1 MSENINEYVIIEEEP
16 KSWFNKLKNY
26 PITYYIV
33 AVNVL
38 VFLAIHISNFLFP
51 DISLVDLLVKNT
63 YSISIDGQFYRLFTA
78 IFSHYSVTHLF
89 FNCFAIIILGQH
101 VEQIFGKLK
110 FVIIFIIAGL
120 FGSLFS
126 FMFSPNP
133 ALGASGGVFGIFG
146 VHLYLYMK
154 NKTAYSKIFGQE
166 IFKLLVI
173 NVIIGFVVPNI
184 DYWGHFGGIV
194 GGFLATNAL
203 GLKHTIHFNRNK
215 ILISIVTVVLFIG
228 SFVYIDKNYENYI
241 SSLEVIVVQA
251 DKAWVSKDLNS
262 LKASRKLIDS
272 IETPLLPPVENHNIL
287 ANSIDN
293 LIIKLQEN

>member
-1 MSENINEYVIIEEEP
+1 MSENINDYVIIEEEP
-16 KSWFNKLKNY
+16 ESWFNKLKNY

-38 VFLAIHISNFLFP
+38 VFLAIHLSNFLFP
-51 DISLVDLLVKNT
+51 DISLVDILVKNT

-203 GLKHTIHFNRNK
+203 GLKHTIKFNRNK

-228 SFVYIDKNYENYI
+228 SFVYIDNNYENYANNVD
-241 SSLEVIVVQA
+241 VII
-251 DKAWVSKDLNS
+251 DKANYSINANNLS
-262 LKASRKLIDS
+262 LLKESREELVNI
-272 IETPLLPPVENHNIL
+272 TPLLPPIYEADSYL
-287 ANSIDN
+287 EQIDEF
-293 LIIKLQEN
+293 IIKLQEN

>member
-1 MSENINEYVIIEEEP
+1 MSENINDYVIIEDDPE
-16 KSWFNKLKNY
+16 SWFNKLKNY

-38 VFLAIHISNFLFP
+38 VFLAIHLSNFLFP
-51 DISLVDLLVKNT
+51 DISLVDILVKNT

-203 GLKHTIHFNRNK
+203 GLKHTIKFNRNK

-228 SFVYIDKNYENYI
+228 SFVYIDNNYENYANNVD
-241 SSLEVIVVQA
+241 VII
-251 DKAWVSKDLNS
+251 DKANYSINANNLS
-262 LKASRKLIDS
+262 LLKESREELVNI
-272 IETPLLPPVENHNIL
+272 TPLLPPIYEADSYL
-287 ANSIDN
+287 EQIDEF
-293 LIIKLQEN
+293 IIKLQEN

>member
-1 MSENINEYVIIEEEP
+1 MSENIHDYVIIEEEP
-16 KSWFNKLKNY
+16 KSWFHKLKNY

-38 VFLAIHISNFLFP
+38 VFLAIHITSFLFP
-51 DISLVDLLVKNT
+51 DVSLINILVKNT
-63 YSISIDGQFYRLFTA
+63 YMISIEGQYYRLLTA
-78 IFSHYSVTHLF
+78 VFSHYSVTHLF

-126 FMFSPNP
+126 MIFSPNA

-154 NKTAYSKIFGQE
+154 NKNTYTKIFGRE
-166 IFKLLVI
+166 IFKLLAI
-173 NVIIGFVVPNI
+173 NVIIGFIVPNI

-194 GGFLATNAL
+194 GGFLATLTL
-203 GLKHTIHFNRNK
+203 GLKHTIKFDRNK
-215 ILISIVTVVLFIG
+215 ILIGILTIAIFIS
-228 SFVYIDKNYENYI
+228 SFVVIDNNYKNYSENVEAIIDRANYSI
-241 SSLEVIVVQA
+241 NVNDLSLLKSSREELVNI
-251 DKAWVSKDLNS
+251 
-262 LKASRKLIDS
+262 
-272 IETPLLPPVENHNIL
+272 TPFLPPIYEAESYLNQIDEFIVKMEEN
-287 ANSIDN
+287 
-293 LIIKLQEN
+293 